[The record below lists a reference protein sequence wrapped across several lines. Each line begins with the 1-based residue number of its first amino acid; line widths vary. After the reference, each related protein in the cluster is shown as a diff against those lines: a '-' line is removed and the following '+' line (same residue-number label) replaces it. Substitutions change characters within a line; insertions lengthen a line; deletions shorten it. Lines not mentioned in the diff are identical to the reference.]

1 MGARQGERGRAR
13 PLRTSVLPASNCGRQ
28 RRNSKLTRL
37 AIIQRCSLADVVVV
51 TVVIVAVA
59 SCCCKLLLL
68 VFGLFSIVAAV
79 AVGVDQNAMHLL
91 SIAVGRLL
99 SNFVNSPGR
108 ASINLCGCHNS
119 LHISCSLCC
128 RCRGSQDEPSR
139 GKSS

>member
-1 MGARQGERGRAR
+1 M
-13 PLRTSVLPASNCGRQ
+13 RTSVLPASNCGRQ

-37 AIIQRCSLADVVVV
+37 AIIQRCSLADVVV

-68 VFGLFSIVAAV
+68 VFGLFSIVAAAAVAIAV
-79 AVGVDQNAMHLL
+79 AVGVDQNAMHSL